1 MYLRILRFPIVV
13 YAILF
18 AFVGVS
24 NVAGQQWTVSTD
36 DEWCDDDDWDEKY
49 CEVREITL
57 KADRDV
63 IIVDGDKN
71 GGIRVEGWDR
81 KEILVRAKVSVWN
94 RSRREARELASDID
108 ILTSGRTIRAEGP
121 SQRRR
126 RGWSVSYRL
135 MVPEQSNLSLETT
148 NGGISI
154 ASVRG
159 DIRFEATNGG
169 IKLAE
174 VGVDVHG
181 QTTNGGLDIE
191 LSGKEWRGEGLDV
204 RTTNGGVTLEV
215 PEDYSAELETGTV
228 NGSIEVDFP
237 ITVQGTIGR
246 RLTTELGDGGTR
258 IRALT
263 TNGGV
268 VSRRN

>member
-1 MYLRILRFPIVV
+1 
-13 YAILF
+13 
-18 AFVGVS
+18 
-24 NVAGQQWTVSTD
+24 
-36 DEWCDDDDWDEKY
+36 
-49 CEVREITL
+49 
-57 KADRDV
+57 
-63 IIVDGDKN
+63 
-71 GGIRVEGWDR
+71 
-81 KEILVRAKVSVWN
+81 
-94 RSRREARELASDID
+94 
-108 ILTSGRTIRAEGP
+108 
-121 SQRRR
+121 
-126 RGWSVSYRL
+126 

-169 IKLAE
+169 IKLAD
-174 VGVDVHG
+174 VGGDVHG

-215 PEDYSAELETGTV
+215 PENYSAELETGTV

-258 IRALT
+258 IRVLT

-268 VSRRN
+268 VIRRN